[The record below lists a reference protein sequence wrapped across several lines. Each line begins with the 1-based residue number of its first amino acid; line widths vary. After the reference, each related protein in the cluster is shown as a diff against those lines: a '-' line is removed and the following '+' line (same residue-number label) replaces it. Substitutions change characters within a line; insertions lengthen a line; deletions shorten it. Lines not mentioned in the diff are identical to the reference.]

1 MTTMTDPTTA
11 SKPTDPHN
19 GTCRSHPL
27 VSILAMVAVVVAAAC
42 VAYFGYRAYEV
53 YFVDKPIQSAR
64 DEAVSSAEQAIINV
78 TTVDPKNTADWK
90 RRVDSSLTGKAK
102 EQITA
107 QDVSTLNQQITQAGP
122 QAATLTSRLKRSAP
136 TEVNA
141 DAGTAKVL
149 IYVDATA
156 KRENEAGVTQTMGF
170 SVSMT
175 KTDGTWKASNI
186 SPLDGIDI
194 DDPGQSANQQSGN
207 GQSGSQQSGQ
217 QQGGGN

>member
-1 MTTMTDPTTA
+1 MTTMTDPTQA
-11 SKPTDPHN
+11 SEPTNVND
-19 GTCRSHPL
+19 GTWRSHPL
-27 VSILAMVAVVVAAAC
+27 VGVLAIVAVLVAAAC
-42 VAYFGYRAYEV
+42 VAFFGYRAYEV
-53 YFVDKPIQSAR
+53 YFVEKPIQTAR
-64 DEAVSSAEQAIINV
+64 DEAVSGAEQAIINV

-107 QDVSTLNQQITQAGP
+107 QDVTTLNQQITQAGP

-156 KRENEAGVTQTMGF
+156 KRANEAGVTQTMGF
-170 SVSMT
+170 SVTMT
-175 KTDGTWKASNI
+175 DVDGTWKASNI
-186 SPLDGIDI
+186 SPLDGISVEE
-194 DDPGQSANQQSGN
+194 P
-207 GQSGSQQSGQ
+207 GQSGSGNQ

>member
-1 MTTMTDPTTA
+1 MTTMTDPTKA
-11 SKPTDPHN
+11 SEPTNANDS
-19 GTCRSHPL
+19 TWRSHPL
-27 VSILAMVAVVVAAAC
+27 VGVLAVVAVLVAAAC
-42 VAYFGYRAYEV
+42 VAFFGYRAYEV
-53 YFVDKPIQSAR
+53 YFVEKPIQTAR
-64 DEAVSSAEQAIINV
+64 DEAVSGAEQAIINV

-107 QDVSTLNQQITQAGP
+107 QDVTTLNQQITQAGP

-186 SPLDGIDI
+186 SPLDGISV
-194 DDPGQSANQQSGN
+194 DDPGQSG
-207 GQSGSQQSGQ
+207 SGSQQSGQ
-217 QQGGGN
+217 QPSQQQGGGN

>member
-1 MTTMTDPTTA
+1 MTTMTDPTRA
-11 SKPTDPHN
+11 SEPTNANDSMW
-19 GTCRSHPL
+19 RSHPL
-27 VSILAMVAVVVAAAC
+27 VGVLAIVAVLVAAAC
-42 VAYFGYRAYEV
+42 VAFFGYRAYEV
-53 YFVDKPIQSAR
+53 YFVEKPIQTAR
-64 DEAVSSAEQAIINV
+64 DEAVSGAEQAIINV

-107 QDVSTLNQQITQAGP
+107 QDVTTLNQQITQAGP

-136 TEVNA
+136 TEVDA

-170 SVSMT
+170 SVTMT
-175 KTDGTWKASNI
+175 RVDGTWKASNI
-186 SPLDGIDI
+186 SPLDGISI
-194 DDPGQSANQQSGN
+194 DDPGQSG
-207 GQSGSQQSGQ
+207 SGSQQSGQ
-217 QQGGGN
+217 QTSQQQGGGN

>member
-19 GTCRSHPL
+19 GTWRSHPL

-217 QQGGGN
+217 QGGGN

>member
-1 MTTMTDPTTA
+1 MTTMTDPTKA
-11 SKPTDPHN
+11 SEPTKANDS
-19 GTCRSHPL
+19 TWRSHPL
-27 VSILAMVAVVVAAAC
+27 VGVLAIVAVLAAAAC
-42 VAYFGYRAYEV
+42 VAFFGYRAYEA
-53 YFVDKPIQSAR
+53 YFVEKPIQTAR
-64 DEAVSSAEQAIINV
+64 DEAVSGAEQAIINV

-107 QDVSTLNQQITQAGP
+107 QDVTTLNQQITQAGP

-136 TEVNA
+136 TEVDA

-170 SVSMT
+170 SVTMT
-175 KTDGTWKASNI
+175 RVDGTWKASNI
-186 SPLDGIDI
+186 SPLDGISI
-194 DDPGQSANQQSGN
+194 DDPGQSG
-207 GQSGSQQSGQ
+207 SGSQQSGQ
-217 QQGGGN
+217 QTSQQQGGGN